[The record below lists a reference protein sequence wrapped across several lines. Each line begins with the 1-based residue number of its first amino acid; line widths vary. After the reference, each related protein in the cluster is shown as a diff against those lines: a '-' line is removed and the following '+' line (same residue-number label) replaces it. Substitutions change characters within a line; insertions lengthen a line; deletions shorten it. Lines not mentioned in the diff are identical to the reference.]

1 MQKSGGTKKYQKTAF
16 SCIKQFGGV
25 NSGSFGRLENSGW
38 RALMFVAHNG
48 HNEIAKLLLEN
59 KADLNHKDKD
69 GNTAFNS
76 GSV

>member
-1 MQKSGGTKKYQKTAF
+1 MAL
-16 SCIKQFGGV
+16 IRAV
-25 NSGSFGRLENSGW
+25 LGW

-69 GNTAFNS
+69 GSTAFNS